1 VSKMQVM
8 IRMSEPMIEAI
19 RETAPKDVPTDVW
32 SQMGLA
38 EKMRVILTR
47 WLQENG
53 ARYEEPV
60 YKRTG
65 RPPKVKKSSRSRK
78 RA

>member
-1 VSKMQVM
+1 VSGKMQVM

-19 RETAPKDVPTDVW
+19 KNTAPKDVAADAW
-32 SQMGLA
+32 GQMGLA

-47 WLQENG
+47 WLRENG
-53 ARYEEPV
+53 TKFEEPV

-65 RPPKVKKSSRSRK
+65 RPPKVKKRASRSR
-78 RA
+78 